1 VPAIKS
7 QKSELYYASAA
18 TTATKIVC
26 PTNISVGGAAADQ
39 VDTTCLSDDT
49 RQFVQGLKNAA
60 QVTVQ
65 FNAHSGEVTHE
76 DLTDLFASGA
86 VVSWG
91 IYGSETTTAP
101 TAVASE
107 MQVVATRVSMI
118 FDAYVADF
126 SMEIAGNDIWKG
138 TVVLQV
144 SGAISYDWLTP

>member
-1 VPAIKS
+1 MAVIKS
-7 QKSELYYASAA
+7 QKSELFYASAA

-26 PTNISVGGAAADQ
+26 VTGVEVGGAAADQ
-39 VDTTCLSDDT
+39 IDHTCLADDT
-49 RQFVQGLKNAA
+49 RAFVQGLKNAA

-91 IYGSETTTAP
+91 IYGSEATTAP
-101 TAVASE
+101 TAVGSE
-107 MQVVATRVSMI
+107 MQTVVDRVSMI

-126 SMEIAGNDIWKG
+126 SMSIAGNDIWKG

-144 SGAISYDWLTP
+144 SGPISYDWITP